1 MSMDDAEHDNRVRD
15 DSKEDAVGKTMND
28 RSSLVAV
35 DSWEALGPGE
45 HFGNDQIHF
54 QSKLQ
59 PESRPLFVEP
69 LLRLKQLRS
78 CLRPNDQPR
87 GHDRFKSFRRT
98 SSQGMAVLGSA

>member
-1 MSMDDAEHDNRVRD
+1 MSMDDAEHDNRVPD
-15 DSKEDAVGKTMND
+15 DS
-28 RSSLVAV
+28 
-35 DSWEALGPGE
+35 
-45 HFGNDQIHF
+45 
-54 QSKLQ
+54 Q

>member
-1 MSMDDAEHDNRVRD
+1 
-15 DSKEDAVGKTMND
+15 
-28 RSSLVAV
+28 
-35 DSWEALGPGE
+35 
-45 HFGNDQIHF
+45 
-54 QSKLQ
+54 
-59 PESRPLFVEP
+59 LFVEP